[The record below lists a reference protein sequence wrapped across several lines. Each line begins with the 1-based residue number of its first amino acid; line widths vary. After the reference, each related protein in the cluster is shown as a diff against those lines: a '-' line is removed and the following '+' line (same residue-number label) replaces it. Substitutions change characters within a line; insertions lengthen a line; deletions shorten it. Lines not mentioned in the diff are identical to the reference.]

1 MICRPEK
8 YFGTILYIYKFAKLN
23 EHEYHKLLFKIIT
36 ARAFEKK
43 SDLPVPWMAFLGCI
57 PSE

>member
-43 SDLPVPWMAFLGCI
+43 SDLPVP
-57 PSE
+57 

>member
-8 YFGTILYIYKFAKLN
+8 YFGTTLYIQYKFAKLN
-23 EHEYHKLLFKIIT
+23 EHEYHKLFKIIT
-36 ARAFEKK
+36 ARVFKKK